1 MTLALLV
8 NKTGDGSLKKRE
20 PSPRF
25 KKILK
30 AILPAGFMA
39 NGISCG
45 LKKSGKLDLALIYS
59 RFPALAC
66 AKFTTSS
73 IIAAPLIV
81 NQKHLKSAKR
91 FQAVLANSGNANCFT
106 GKSGIK
112 DAQSSAGY
120 LAREL
125 KIAKNSVLV
134 NSTGIIGKRLDTAK
148 IKQGIPELVLG
159 LSSSGI
165 HKAKMAIMT
174 TDTFAKEVSLS
185 LKIKGKPVRIC
196 GIAKGAGMIA
206 PNMAT
211 MLCFILTDAAITQAA
226 LDKATGAAVDKSFNC
241 ISVDGCMSTNDTA
254 LVLANAAAGNR
265 VISAGADLVN
275 FSRALASICLDLAKM
290 VVIDAEGA
298 TKFIQIDVIQAKHAQ
313 EAKSVALSIANSVLF
328 KTAVFGQNP
337 NFGRIAAAVGAS
349 GFKIKEEQ
357 LKIKLG
363 SLRGKRVKLTVS
375 LSRGKA
381 KCTVYTSDLTSE
393 YIKIN
398 AAYN

>member
-1 MTLALLV
+1 M
-8 NKTGDGSLKKRE
+8 KK
-20 PSPRF
+20 F
-25 KKILK
+25 LK
-30 AILPAGFMA
+30 AILPAGFKA

-59 RFPALAC
+59 QFPALVS

-73 IIAAPLIV
+73 IMAAPLIV

-125 KIAKNSVLV
+125 KIAKNSVLI
-134 NSTGIIGKRLDTAK
+134 NSTGIIGKRLDVAK
-148 IKQGIPELVLG
+148 IKRGIRKLVLG

-165 HKAKMAIMT
+165 HRAKMAIMT

-185 LKIKGKPVRIC
+185 LKIGAKLVHIC

-265 VISAGADLVN
+265 VISGGADLAS
-275 FSRALASICLDLAKM
+275 FSQALASICLDLAKM
-290 VVIDAEGA
+290 VVTDAEGA
-298 TKFIQIDVIQAKHAQ
+298 TKFIQIDVTQAKHPQ

-328 KTAVFGQNP
+328 KAAVFGQNP

-349 GFKIKEEQ
+349 GYKIKEEK
-357 LKIKLG
+357 LKIRLG
-363 SLRGKRVKLTVS
+363 SLKGKRVKLTVS

-381 KCTVYTSDLTSE
+381 KCTVYTCDLTPE